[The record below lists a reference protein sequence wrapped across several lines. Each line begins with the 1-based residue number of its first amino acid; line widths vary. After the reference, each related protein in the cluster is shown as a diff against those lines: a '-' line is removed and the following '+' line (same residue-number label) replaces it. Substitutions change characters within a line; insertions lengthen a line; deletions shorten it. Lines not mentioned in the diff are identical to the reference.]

1 MTKITIGARSSK
13 LSLAY
18 VAKVKELLLKNN
30 NDLKEENI
38 NFKAIKTSGDLNLN
52 KNISEIGGK
61 NLFCKEIEESLFKK
75 EIDIAVH
82 SLKDMEANE
91 NKSLLIGAYLKRND
105 YRDVIIS
112 EKIKNI
118 SDLRNGV
125 KIGSSSKRRELQLKK
140 INSNISVI
148 NIRGNI
154 DTRINK
160 INENKL
166 DGVILAAAGVKSLK
180 LDKKISLTFNCDHI
194 LPAVGQGIIAVQ
206 CRKEDKIKNLIKRIN
221 DNTTNLCAIAE
232 RKMLQTIG
240 GDCDTAI
247 GGLAEI
253 ENHNLKL
260 KAQLF
265 SDSGKESFE
274 YELTGREVD
283 ASFIGKSVGE
293 KIPLKKRKNI
303 KIIKAI
309 IISEILTPEIPLFQT
324 SKNNILKF
332 CNTSI

>member
-1 MTKITIGARSSK
+1 MTKITIGARGSK

-18 VAKVKELLLKNN
+18 VAKVKELLIKNN
-30 NDLKEENI
+30 NDLTEENI
-38 NFKAIKTSGDLNLN
+38 NFKVIRTSGDLNLN

-61 NLFCKEIEESLFKK
+61 NLFCKEVEESLLKK

-91 NKSLLIGAYLKRND
+91 NESLLIGAYLKRND

-118 SDLRNGV
+118 SDLKKGI

-140 INSNISVI
+140 INNQISVI

-160 INENKL
+160 INEKNL
-166 DGVILAAAGVKSLK
+166 DGIILAAAGVKSLK
-180 LDKKISLTFNCDHI
+180 LDKKISLIFNHEHI

-206 CRKEDKIKNLIKRIN
+206 CRKEDEINKLIKRIN
-221 DNTTNLCAIAE
+221 DRETSLCAKAE
-232 RKMLQTIG
+232 RRMLQTIG
-240 GDCDTAI
+240 GDCNTAI

-265 SDSGKESFE
+265 SDSGQESFE
-274 YELTGREVD
+274 YELIGREAD

-293 KIPLKKRKNI
+293 KLLDLAGEKFKKK
-303 KIIKAI
+303 
-309 IISEILTPEIPLFQT
+309 
-324 SKNNILKF
+324 
-332 CNTSI
+332 